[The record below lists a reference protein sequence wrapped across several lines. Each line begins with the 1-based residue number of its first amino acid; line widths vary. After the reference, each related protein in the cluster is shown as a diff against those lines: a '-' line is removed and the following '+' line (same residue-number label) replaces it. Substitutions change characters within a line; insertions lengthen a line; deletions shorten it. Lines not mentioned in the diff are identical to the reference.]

1 MSTKPL
7 TTETEPQRDPVCGMS
22 VNHATAKY
30 SHPYAGKNFF
40 FCCARC
46 ADKFRADPE
55 KYLNHSAPTQS
66 SGLVMPGAARSS
78 PQLSSSPA
86 VNDSMAFLH
95 QVERP
100 VHGLVPG
107 KADATAGFAAYVCPM
122 CPEVR
127 QDKPGACPSCGSSL
141 EPVSL
146 AV

>member
-7 TTETEPQRDPVCGMS
+7 STATEAERDPVCGMS
-22 VNHATAKY
+22 VDRATAK
-30 SHPYAGKNFF
+30 HQHWHAGKNFF

-86 VNDSMAFLH
+86 VNDSMAFPQ
-95 QVERP
+95 QVQRP
-100 VHGLVPG
+100 VHGPG
-107 KADATAGFAAYVCPM
+107 HGKEDATSGFAAYV
-122 CPEVR
+122 
-127 QDKPGACPSCGSSL
+127 
-141 EPVSL
+141 
-146 AV
+146 